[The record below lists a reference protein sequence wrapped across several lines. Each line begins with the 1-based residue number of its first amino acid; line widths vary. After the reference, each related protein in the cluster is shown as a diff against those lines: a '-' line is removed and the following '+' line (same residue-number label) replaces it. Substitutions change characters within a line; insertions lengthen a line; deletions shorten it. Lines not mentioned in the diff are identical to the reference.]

1 MYTNAN
7 LNKESKNG
15 GYLGS
20 HHLILQKYY
29 KNMIFLLQIYICE
42 IKYDIIKNT
51 YKVKN
56 RFNVI

>member
-15 GYLGS
+15 GYFGS

-29 KNMIFLLQIYICE
+29 KNMIFLLQNYKKNENMISYIAKIKKIIY
-42 IKYDIIKNT
+42 N
-51 YKVKN
+51 
-56 RFNVI
+56 

>member
-1 MYTNAN
+1 MFTSAN
-7 LNKESKNG
+7 FYKASENG
-15 GYLGS
+15 GYFGS

-29 KNMIFLLQIYICE
+29 ENMIFLLQIYICE